1 MAAFGQLGPGIA
13 HEAKNPLT
21 GILACSQLAA
31 EEADEGSQVQQDLRL
46 IEKEARRCK
55 VIIDNLLKFAR
66 QGKAEMKPIDVNAA
80 VEDAI
85 AIVNHQMEI
94 NQVRVEQALGAD
106 LPQVVGNANQLQ
118 QVFMNIMIN
127 AQQAMEGSRG
137 KMRVA
142 SIRKGST
149 VELRFTDTG
158 PSRRRPRDARNGR
171 M

>member
-94 NQVRVEQALGAD
+94 NQVRAAPRAALSDPRRSRHGRRSRS
-106 LPQVVGNANQLQ
+106 GTHSRNA
-118 QVFMNIMIN
+118 FD
-127 AQQAMEGSRG
+127 R
-137 KMRVA
+137 
-142 SIRKGST
+142 
-149 VELRFTDTG
+149 
-158 PSRRRPRDARNGR
+158 
-171 M
+171 